1 MDLAPLS
8 YIHWDVNPNV
18 FPNLEIPKWY
28 GLCWATGVLL
38 AYQVMRY
45 IYKKEGKGLNQLDIL
60 ATYIMVGTLLG
71 ARLGHIIFYDPTYYW
86 HHPIEIL
93 PIRLT
98 PSFEFTG
105 LSGLAS
111 HGGGIGVFLSIY
123 LYCRKYQE
131 SFLQIADRL
140 TIAVALTGAFIR
152 FGNLLNSEMI
162 GVPTNL
168 PWAFVF
174 TSTDNIPR
182 HPAQLYESL
191 FCLFLFA
198 LLFSLWKT
206 KADRIRDGFLL
217 GVFLTTL
224 FSFRF
229 VDEFFKINQEP
240 FEEELFLNMG
250 QILSLPFFL
259 TGIILI
265 FRSNKRRNSAFPIPG
280 VGCSES
286 V

>member
-1 MDLAPLS
+1 MAPASLS
-8 YIHWDVNPNV
+8 YILWTVSPNI

-28 GLCWATGVLL
+28 GLCWAAGILL
-38 AYQVMRY
+38 AYQVMIY
-45 IYKKEGKGLNQLDIL
+45 IYKKEGKALNQLDIL
-60 ATYIMVGTLLG
+60 ATYLLVGTLLG

-93 PIRLT
+93 PIRLS

-111 HGGGIGVFLSIY
+111 HGGGLGVFVSIY

-131 SFLQIADRL
+131 SYLQIADRIA
-140 TIAVALTGAFIR
+140 IAVALTGAFIR

-162 GVPTNL
+162 GIPTDI

-174 TSTDNIPR
+174 TSADNIPR
-182 HPAQLYESL
+182 HPAQLYESI
-191 FCLFLFA
+191 FCLFLFVFMF
-198 LLFSLWKT
+198 LIWKI
-206 KADRIRDGFLL
+206 KGNKIRDGFLL
-217 GVFLTTL
+217 GIFLTAL

-229 VDEFFKINQEP
+229 LDEFLKINQEA
-240 FEEELFLNMG
+240 FENELLINMG
-250 QILSLPFFL
+250 QILSIPFVI

-265 FRSNKRRNSAFPIPG
+265 LRSYKDQNSII
-280 VGCSES
+280 SS
-286 V
+286 